1 MIHQKLNPYFA
12 ILFLTLI
19 ASGAAYWLVWQSTTM
34 EVEDSLPVV
43 VQYQISRIDTSDWKT
58 YRNEKYGFEVKYPKD
73 WFIRTQSGTSAD
85 QVILSNVQESS
96 ELSDESLQNES
107 GFVVDLLA
115 DTNPKNLGLESWYAE
130 YFRRGFS
137 NEPLSKITTTV
148 DGRSAIRLET
158 VEIVTRFHF
167 YILNGKDAIDITYSS
182 KQLKFNDIYQKMLST
197 FKFIK

>member
-73 WFIRTQSGTSAD
+73 WFIRT
-85 QVILSNVQESS
+85 
-96 ELSDESLQNES
+96 
-107 GFVVDLLA
+107 
-115 DTNPKNLGLESWYAE
+115 
-130 YFRRGFS
+130 
-137 NEPLSKITTTV
+137 
-148 DGRSAIRLET
+148 
-158 VEIVTRFHF
+158 
-167 YILNGKDAIDITYSS
+167 
-182 KQLKFNDIYQKMLST
+182 
-197 FKFIK
+197 